1 MTQWQED
8 RARSVQFGAR
18 HAPVVHCSDLR
29 NRDNKV
35 FGALRTGDP
44 VFVFDDLDTR
54 RWIRGTLTRDSHH
67 LRAAIQVSAD
77 DLWTA
82 PWHYIAAAR
91 SDGAPHEEPHRG
103 PYEGALYLASE
114 IEIKRDGDDPGAVT
128 LYDPVS
134 GYVIDYDEK
143 TGTAY
148 MTGEVA
154 KRYLQ
159 DLTSFSEAFPK
170 LF

>member
-1 MTQWQED
+1 MRRGKMCRHCICITEGELSPLLRSFWHFCQ
-8 RARSVQFGAR
+8 ARGSSCRLPAFQDAGLQR
-18 HAPVVHCSDLR
+18 C
-29 NRDNKV
+29 
-35 FGALRTGDP
+35 
-44 VFVFDDLDTR
+44 
-54 RWIRGTLTRDSHH
+54 
-67 LRAAIQVSAD
+67 
-77 DLWTA
+77 
-82 PWHYIAAAR
+82 AAR
-91 SDGAPHEEPHRG
+91 SMLRSSPRPTMDAGQRCWTDCREKSRQG
-103 PYEGALYLASE
+103 
-114 IEIKRDGDDPGAVT
+114 KRSLLDDPGAVT